1 MEAGLCLYGND
12 ISSSVSPIE
21 AGLTW
26 SIPKERIENGGFIG
40 HEPIKKDLEN
50 GVERKLVGI
59 KPMGKLPA
67 REGTQIFDK
76 NEKTIGEITSGG
88 YSPSLQ
94 GPIAMG
100 YINSDILK
108 SNCEVLLNVRGNLI
122 PAEITSLP
130 FVEHKYFRGN
140 K

>member
-1 MEAGLCLYGND
+1 MYGND

-26 SIPKERIENGGFIG
+26 SISKERIENGGFIG
-40 HEPIKKDLEN
+40 YEHIKKDLKN

-59 KPMGKLPA
+59 KPLGKLPA

-94 GPIAMG
+94 APIAMG

-108 SNCEVLLNVRGNLI
+108 NDCEVLLNVRGNLI

>member
-1 MEAGLCLYGND
+1 MYGND
-12 ISSSVSPIE
+12 ISSYVSPIE

-26 SIPKERIENGGFIG
+26 SIPKERIEDGGFIG
-40 HEPIKKDLEN
+40 YEPIKKDIEN

-59 KPMGKLPA
+59 RPLSKIPA

-76 NEKTIGEITSGG
+76 NEKKIGEITSGG
-88 YSPSLQ
+88 YSPTLQ
-94 GPIAMG
+94 SPIAMG
-100 YINSDILK
+100 YITSDILK

-122 PAEITSLP
+122 PAKITSLP